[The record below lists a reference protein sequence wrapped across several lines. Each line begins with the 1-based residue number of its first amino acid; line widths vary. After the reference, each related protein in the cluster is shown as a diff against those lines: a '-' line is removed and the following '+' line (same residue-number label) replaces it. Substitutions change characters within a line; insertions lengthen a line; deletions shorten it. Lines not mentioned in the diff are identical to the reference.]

1 MNFFKRLL
9 GGKKSGLE
17 TITTESHLV
26 GDIQQR
32 KDFVF
37 TPEQEDKLK
46 RYAEAYVKS
55 FPGIYF
61 QADYANGM
69 AKGQIPKR
77 PEILLQP
84 EPSLE
89 EDKKQYLKLMGQ
101 VLGHIGFPAEEV
113 RTLHA
118 LDSHCKVQ
126 GIVGFL
132 STSNEKLTVQT
143 RLGKYGVYKLDYDLR
158 GAFRDF
164 GAEFLV
170 EGPVFV

>member
-37 TPEQEDKLK
+37 TP
-46 RYAEAYVKS
+46 
-55 FPGIYF
+55 
-61 QADYANGM
+61 
-69 AKGQIPKR
+69 
-77 PEILLQP
+77 
-84 EPSLE
+84 
-89 EDKKQYLKLMGQ
+89 
-101 VLGHIGFPAEEV
+101 EEV

-170 EGPVFV
+170 EGPGF